1 MAKVGELLGKS
12 IEEISKSS
20 FSEKDWLCPFSF
32 NKCDGGGNR
41 EQTSFNPQDHPKIG
55 QRFEDGMNRV
65 VPALCSIITR
75 EGKWVICPRRLFS
88 PPRGEI
94 LIGDLPIHISA
105 LLKQLGITCQG
116 KGKIGIWSE
125 VKIRYQSG
133 GSRFDYSFDY
143 VAQQLDS
150 NGRPNEDYPPFI
162 LEVMTASTSGSS
174 MTKGTDIANV
184 FIKSLLGIGGATPNI
199 NKRQVWGR
207 MGTQLFAKSAIAE
220 AWGGTTTWIVQD
232 LLINELCTATALD
245 VRKEH
250 KDETTDVVIFAS
262 LSVCEELHGD
272 NPTIEGI
279 YKIPHGLSKAESSGL
294 KILLPPEVP
303 PKSVLVEA
311 LNNQAATTVVSM

>member
-1 MAKVGELLGKS
+1 MARVGELLGKS
-12 IEEISKSS
+12 MEEISKSS
-20 FSEKDWLCPFSF
+20 FSDKDWLCPFSC

-41 EQTSFNPQDHPKIG
+41 EQTSFNPQHHPKIG
-55 QRFEDGMNRV
+55 EKFDGAMARV
-65 VPALCSIITR
+65 VPALCSIVTR

-94 LIGDLPIHISA
+94 LIGDLPKHISD
-105 LLKQLGITCQG
+105 LLHQLGITHHG

-125 VKIRYQSG
+125 VKIRYQTG

-143 VAQQLDS
+143 IAQRLDDS
-150 NGRPNEDYPPFI
+150 GQPNIDCPPFI

-174 MTKGTDIANV
+174 TAKGTDITSV
-184 FIKSLLGIGGATPNI
+184 FIKSLQGIGGATPNI

-207 MGTQLFAKSAIAE
+207 MGTQLFAKSAVAE

-245 VRKEH
+245 ARKEH
-250 KDETTDVVIFAS
+250 RDESSDVVVFAS
-262 LSVCEELHGD
+262 LSVCDKTHGD

-279 YKIPHGLSKAESSGL
+279 YKIPHGLSNTESSGL
-294 KILLPPEVP
+294 KILLPPKMP
-303 PKSVLVEA
+303 PKSLLVEA
-311 LNNQAATTVVSM
+311 LSNQAATTIVSI